1 MNRLTAA
8 FVRNKR
14 KQSNIGTL
22 NVLFGWITDRVAMM
36 ASTQSAYKN
45 TK

>member
-22 NVLFGWITDRVAMM
+22 NVLFGWITDRVA
-36 ASTQSAYKN
+36 SDGFN
-45 TK
+45 TKCV